1 MVNHTLTPIDFYV
14 RYRGN
19 NGTRC
24 SLMSKFSVDEDVRT
38 KIRPEQREIVAMLR
52 EQKRHH
58 ICFFAR

>member
-1 MVNHTLTPIDFYV
+1 
-14 RYRGN
+14 
-19 NGTRC
+19 
-24 SLMSKFSVDEDVRT
+24 MSKFSVDEDVRT